1 MYTRMYGILVDSNVC
16 DNVSTA
22 VRKLPAGGGGV
33 GHGITPFHDRYS
45 PITHTHNPIIPTRRI
60 QGCISSILWKY
71 GIVL

>member
-1 MYTRMYGILVDSNVC
+1 MYARMYGILVDSNVC
-16 DNVSTA
+16 DKVSTV
-22 VRKLPAGGGGV
+22 VRKLPTGGGGCAR
-33 GHGITPFHDRYS
+33 HTPFHDRYS